1 MQPYKFCAVLPKLR
15 FVSVPVMRILLEV
28 GRMWRLV
35 LCIKLAFPLRFVL
48 VVLWLVGLEVLLVY
62 HVGSR
67 SSLSDPTTCVFC
79 SRLLLKIKSA
89 TEIQN
94 RKLMSLVFQR
104 SSKIVPRRW
113 KLGNDGPNN
122 KFVWQHTLKVLKFLR
137 TDCISWD
144 CWTTER
150 SSVILYS

>member
-15 FVSVPVMRILLEV
+15 FVSLPVMRILLEV

-48 VVLWLVGLEVLLVY
+48 VVLGLVGLEVLLVY
-62 HVGSR
+62 HVGTR
-67 SSLSDPTTCVFC
+67 SSPGDPSTCVFC
-79 SRLLLKIKSA
+79 SLLLLKIKSA
-89 TEIQN
+89 NEIQN

-104 SSKIVPRRW
+104 SSKSFHEGGSLAMMVPATN
-113 KLGNDGPNN
+113 LSSNT
-122 KFVWQHTLKVLKFLR
+122 HLKYSSSLES
-137 TDCISWD
+137 DCISWV

-150 SSVILYS
+150 SSVIL

>member
-15 FVSVPVMRILLEV
+15 FVSLPVMRILLEV

-48 VVLWLVGLEVLLVY
+48 VVLGLVGLEVLLVY
-62 HVGSR
+62 HVGTR
-67 SSLSDPTTCVFC
+67 SSLGDPNTCVFR

-89 TEIQN
+89 NETQN
-94 RKLMSLVFQR
+94 RKLMSLVFR
-104 SSKIVPRRW
+104 EVAKSFHEGGSLAMMVPATNLSGNTHLKYSSS
-113 KLGNDGPNN
+113 LES
-122 KFVWQHTLKVLKFLR
+122 
-137 TDCISWD
+137 DCISWV

-150 SSVILYS
+150 SSVIL